1 VRRFTTGLVLF
12 ACLSAVALAKADLG
26 VVTVQAQRQV
36 FPSSGTLP
44 FSAATKADGLIYVSG
59 ALSAKG
65 DISQQTAGVID
76 SLGAT
81 LKTAGSSLG
90 HVVAATVYLKNAADA
105 AAMTEVW
112 RRYWPKDA
120 PTRTTVVAG
129 LVAEAALVEIALIAV
144 PNGAERKII
153 TPAGWSTANPYS
165 YAIQTGDTL
174 FISGLVSR
182 DAKSNQPI
190 EGDVTTQMKSIF
202 ANAGEILKTGG
213 FTLADIVAN
222 RVYLTDVATFG
233 EMNKAYV
240 PHFPKNPPARAT
252 VIVGL
257 PGPTYK
263 VEVTMTA
270 VKGPK
275 EALTTPAADG
285 SPGKPN
291 PNLSSA
297 IKVGNRLYVSGI
309 LGNNADN
316 KGNAEAQTKETMARI
331 ERTMKAA
338 GFGFEHLVDGVVYI
352 TDVANFQAMNNAY
365 RPAIGKDFPA
375 RATVRTGLVGQEGLV
390 EIMFVASK

>member
-1 VRRFTTGLVLF
+1 MRGYFTALLVSA
-12 ACLSAVALAKADLG
+12 ACLG
-26 VVTVQAQRQV
+26 VTVQGQRQV
-36 FPSSGTLP
+36 FPGNGQLP

-65 DISQQTAGVID
+65 DIKEQTKGVID
-76 SLGAT
+76 SLGQSLT
-81 LKTAGSSLG
+81 KAGSSLKN
-90 HVVAATVYLKNAADA
+90 VVAATVYLKNGTDA

-112 RRYWPKDA
+112 REYWPKDA
-120 PTRTTVVAG
+120 PTRTTVVAE
-129 LVAEAALVEIALIAV
+129 LVSAAALVEIAVIAV
-144 PNGAERKII
+144 PNGGERKII
-153 TPAGWSTANPYS
+153 TPAGWSTSNPYS
-165 YAIQTGDTL
+165 YAIQTGNTL

-202 ANAGEILKTGG
+202 ANAEEILKTAG
-213 FTLADIVAN
+213 FAMSDIVAN
-222 RVYLTDVATFG
+222 RVYLTDVATFA

-240 PHFPKNPPARAT
+240 PNFPTNPPARAT

-275 EALTTPAADG
+275 QAITTPGPDG
-285 SPGKPN
+285 APGKPN

-309 LGNNADN
+309 LGNNATN
-316 KGNAEAQTKETMARI
+316 KGDAEAQTRETMARI
-331 ERTMKAA
+331 ERTLNAA
-338 GFGFEHLVDGVVYI
+338 GFEWTDVVDGVVYI
-352 TDVANFQAMNNAY
+352 TNVANFQAMNNAY
-365 RPAIGKDFPA
+365 RPVIGKDFPA
-375 RATVRTGLVGQEGLV
+375 RATVVTGLVGQEGLV

>member
-1 VRRFTTGLVLF
+1 
-12 ACLSAVALAKADLG
+12 
-26 VVTVQAQRQV
+26 V
-36 FPSSGTLP
+36 FPGSGQLP

-65 DISQQTAGVID
+65 DIKEQTQGVLN
-76 SLGAT
+76 SLGQSLT
-81 LKTAGSSLG
+81 KAGSSLQN
-90 HVVAATVYLKNAADA
+90 VVAATVYLKNAADA

-112 RRYWPKDA
+112 RATYPKDA

-129 LVAEAALVEIALIAV
+129 LVSEAALVEIAVVAV
-144 PNGAERKII
+144 PNGGERKII
-153 TPAGWSTANPYS
+153 TPAGWNTTNPYS

-190 EGDVTTQMKSIF
+190 EGDVTTQMKAIF
-202 ANAGEILKTGG
+202 ANAEEILKTAG
-213 FTLADIVAN
+213 FAMSDVVAN
-222 RVYLTDVATFG
+222 KVYLTDVQTFG
-233 EMNKAYV
+233 EMNKAYI
-240 PHFPKNPPARAT
+240 PNFPKNPPARAT

-275 EALTTPAADG
+275 ESITTPGPDG
-285 SPGKPN
+285 SPGKPSQT
-291 PNLSSA
+291 LSSA

-316 KGNAEAQTKETMARI
+316 KGNTEAQTKEAMTRI

-338 GFGFEHLVDGVVYI
+338 GFGFGDLVDAVVYI
-352 TDVANFQAMNNAY
+352 TNVGNFQAMNNAY
-365 RPAIGKDFPA
+365 RPAIEKDFPA
-375 RATVRTGLVGQEGLV
+375 RATVVTGLVGQEGLV